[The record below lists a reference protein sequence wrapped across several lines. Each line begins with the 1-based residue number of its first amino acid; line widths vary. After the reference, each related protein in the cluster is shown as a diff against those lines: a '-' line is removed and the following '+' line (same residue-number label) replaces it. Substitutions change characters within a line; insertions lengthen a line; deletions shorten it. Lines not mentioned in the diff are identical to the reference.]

1 MGAAAP
7 ALFPAVRGSGLRI
20 GLGGAALGNLFEA
33 LSDADAEAVVA
44 AAWSD
49 GCRSFDTAPHY
60 GNGLSEHRVGRALRA
75 CGGDGAQ
82 ARIGPAPNAEAGF
95 VLSSKVGRLLLPH
108 SAAPRDQH
116 GYIGVLPFVQRWDY
130 SAAGTR
136 RSVEDSLQ
144 RLGLAR
150 LSVVYVHDLD
160 AANHGE
166 RAPQVLRQVL
176 DQTLPALR
184 RLQQEGLVG
193 AIGLGVNDVAVVQ
206 QVLRHADLDALLLA
220 GRHTLIDH
228 SALHAGLL
236 ADCVRRGVRIALGG
250 VFNSGI
256 LATGVRGPHAA
267 TFNYAPATAEWRAR
281 TAAIEAVCD
290 GFGVPLRAAALQF
303 PLAHDAVEIVM
314 VGPRSVAQW
323 ADCTALMAAPVPAAF
338 WSALRER
345 GLLPDSA
352 PVPGGATRGAGSSP

>member
-1 MGAAAP
+1 MSSLATP
-7 ALFPAVRGSGLRI
+7 LFPAVRGSGLRL

-33 LSDADAEAVVA
+33 VTDAEAEAVLA
-44 AAWSD
+44 AAWND

-75 CGGDGAQ
+75 CAVDD
-82 ARIGPAPNAEAGF
+82 ARAFA
-95 VLSSKVGRLLLPH
+95 LSSKVGRLLLPQA
-108 SAAPRDQH
+108 AAPRDQN
-116 GYIGVLPFVQRWDY
+116 GYVGVLPFVQRWDY

-136 RSVEDSLQ
+136 RSIEDSLQ

-150 LSVVYVHDLD
+150 LSVAYVHDLD

-166 RAPQVLRQVL
+166 QAPQVLRQAL
-176 DQTLPALR
+176 DETLPTLR
-184 RLQQEGLVG
+184 RMVQEGLVG

-228 SALHAGLL
+228 SALDAGLL
-236 ADCVRRGVRIALGG
+236 AECARRGVRIALGG

-256 LATGVRGPHAA
+256 LATGVRGPQAVN
-267 TFNYAPATAEWRAR
+267 FNYAPASAEWRAR
-281 TAAIEAVCD
+281 TAAIEVVCD
-290 GFGVPLRAAALQF
+290 EFGVSLRAAALQF
-303 PLAHDAVEIVM
+303 PLAHAAVEIVLL
-314 VGPRSVAQW
+314 GPRSVAQW
-323 ADCTALMAAPVPAAF
+323 ADGLAGMAAPIPAEF

-345 GLLPDSA
+345 GLLPDGA
-352 PVPGGATRGAGSSP
+352 PVPEGRPKGSA